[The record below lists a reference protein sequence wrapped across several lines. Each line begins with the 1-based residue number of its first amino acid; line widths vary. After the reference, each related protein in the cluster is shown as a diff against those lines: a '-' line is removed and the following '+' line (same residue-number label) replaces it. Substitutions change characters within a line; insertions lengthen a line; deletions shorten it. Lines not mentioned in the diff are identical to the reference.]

1 MPRNPDVAIV
11 GGGIVG
17 AALAWRLAKDG
28 LAVTLLE
35 KGEIGREAS
44 WAAGGILTPVHL
56 ADYPPPLAALC
67 DAGAALYPGL
77 VRELREL
84 STSDPEYRV
93 TGFLILERNDEESK
107 HCDGLQAFKQR
118 SGQPVERL
126 GLDALRALQ
135 PGLAPDVRG
144 GLLLPDIAQVRNP
157 RMAVAL
163 AEAAH
168 KKGVEIRRNSPVT
181 GFLRVPG
188 RVNGV
193 RTPQGDV
200 YAGVTVIASGSWTAE
215 VLQPLGLSLAVKPIK
230 GQILLTQAAPDLIGP
245 VIEAADTYLIPRA
258 DGKILIGS
266 TLEDVGFDKTVTL
279 DALGS
284 LSSRAA
290 AILPALAKLPLVAS
304 WAGLRPST
312 PDRLPY
318 IGRTSMEGLLVATGH
333 YRNGILLAPVT
344 AELVAD
350 LIAGR
355 TPSIDLA
362 PFDPQRQ

>member
-1 MPRNPDVAIV
+1 MLKNPDVAVV
-11 GGGIVG
+11 GGGVVG
-17 AALAWRLAKDG
+17 TAIAWRLAKEG
-28 LAVTLLE
+28 RSVVLLE

-56 ADYPPPLAALC
+56 ADYPAPLASLC
-67 DAGAALYPGL
+67 DASAKLYPDL
-77 VRELREL
+77 VRELRDY
-84 STSDPEYRV
+84 SSADPEYRV
-93 TGFLILERNDEESK
+93 SGFLILERNDVEARHTADLE
-107 HCDGLQAFKQR
+107 AFKR
-118 SGQPVERL
+118 KHGLPVERL
-126 GLDALRALQ
+126 GVDALRALQ
-135 PGLAPDVRG
+135 PGLADDVRG

-157 RMAVAL
+157 RVAVAL
-163 AEAAH
+163 ADAAR
-168 KKGVEIRRNSPVT
+168 KKGVEIRLNSPVT

-200 YAGVTVIASGSWTAE
+200 YAGTTIIASGAWSAD
-215 VLQPLGLSLAVKPIK
+215 VLKPLGLTLAVKPMK
-230 GQILLTQAAPDLIGP
+230 GQILLTQAAPGLLGP

-279 DALGS
+279 DAVGS

-290 AILPALAKLPLVAS
+290 AILPALGKLPLVTS

-318 IGRTSMEGLLVATGH
+318 IGKTSLEGLVVATGH
-333 YRNGILLAPVT
+333 FRNGILLAPIT
-344 AELVAD
+344 AELIAD
-350 LIAGR
+350 LLAGR
-355 TPSIDLA
+355 SPSIDLS
-362 PFDPQRQ
+362 PFDPLR